1 MLKDDKE
8 RELWSKL
15 DHNYM
20 TDQSEHEDDNG
31 DIVIHQHELPWRSH
45 GLNDAFVSEVKT
57 SSRPKVA
64 MGPSSLLPPADHPMW
79 AVAIELVVSWLF
91 FIVIFFCFQHFCKC
105 RH

>member
-45 GLNDAFVSEVKT
+45 GLNDAFVSV
-57 SSRPKVA
+57 
-64 MGPSSLLPPADHPMW
+64 
-79 AVAIELVVSWLF
+79 
-91 FIVIFFCFQHFCKC
+91 
-105 RH
+105 